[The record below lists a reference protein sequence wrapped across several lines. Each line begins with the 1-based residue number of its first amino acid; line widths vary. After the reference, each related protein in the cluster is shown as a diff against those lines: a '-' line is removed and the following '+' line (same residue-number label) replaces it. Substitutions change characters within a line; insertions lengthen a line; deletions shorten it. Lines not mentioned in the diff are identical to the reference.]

1 MVTLTPSLAVLAG
14 AVVALWLVA
23 GFWALIAGVRLQQRS
38 RQEARQLGRLTQLL
52 DGAPASPLI
61 VRANGRIEA
70 QPRLMSWLGLPR
82 MPASVSDLGM
92 GDAGL
97 AADDLSHLLQN
108 IEACRRTARSF
119 TSAWV
124 PQGGVRTLMAQGRLA
139 PHGLAG
145 EKAVAIWVFDFTES
159 QAEIRALKAQA
170 AHMAAAHAEVSG
182 LLEAAPLPMWH
193 RGPDL
198 RLARVNTAY
207 AKAVEALDAEDVVRR
222 GVELVEAVAGVSP
235 MAAAAAA
242 QTLGEAL
249 SRTVSATITGERRA
263 LMIVDVPLGE
273 AGVAGYAIDIDDAER
288 ARAAFRRF
296 AEAQR
301 DMLDRLSAAV
311 AQFAPDH
318 GLVFCNRPFQQL
330 FALKPEWVA
339 ERPDFDRLLDRMR
352 EARRLPETRDFPAWK
367 AERRQWFTSTEG
379 AIEESWVLPAGEHLR
394 LVAQPLPDG
403 GLLAIFEDRTEQAQL
418 AIARDTLL
426 RVRRATL
433 DNLFE
438 AIGVF
443 EASGRLSTWN
453 ARFSEVWEFEEE
465 FLLGHPRVDALAEE
479 IAPRLA
485 NPEQAALMRELVR
498 SATIDRRQ
506 RVGRFALRNGRYF
519 EFAAVPLPDGAAL
532 FTMLDITDSRQVE
545 NVLRERALALEEADR
560 VKTAFVANMSYE
572 LRTPPTSI
580 QGFAEMLQGGLAGDL
595 APQAQDYIA
604 AILESTA
611 RLGTLIDNV
620 LDLTQGDAGG
630 LPMDRKLLDIA
641 ALLGDVMTDAAAQAA
656 AKSID
661 LAHDIDASVG
671 ALKGDVRRLRQAVDQ
686 LMANAIAYTPKG
698 GRVLLYARGDEHR
711 AIIVISDNGPGMDET
726 DQARAL
732 DRFSRVGAEAGRE
745 AEGALGIG
753 LPLAKQYV
761 EAHGGTLTLISELGA
776 GTAVQIELPRQ

>member
-38 RQEARQLGRLTQLL
+38 RQEARQLDRLTQLL

-97 AADDLSHLLQN
+97 AADDLSQLLQN

-119 TSAWV
+119 TSTWV
-124 PQGGVRTLMAQGRLA
+124 PQGGLRTLMAQGRLA

-182 LLEAAPLPMWH
+182 LLEAAPFPMWH

-207 AKAVEALDAEDVVRR
+207 AKAVEAPDAEDVVRR

-242 QTLGEAL
+242 QTRGEAS

-318 GLVFCNRPFQQL
+318 GLIFCNRPFQQL

-352 EARRLPETRDFPAWK
+352 EARRLPEARDFPAWK

-394 LVAQPLPDG
+394 IVAQPLPDG
-403 GLLAIFEDRTEQAQL
+403 GLLTIFEDRTEQAQL

-453 ARFSEVWEFEEE
+453 ARFSDVWEFEEE
-465 FLLGHPRVDALAEE
+465 FLLGHPRVDALAEA

-485 NPEQAALMRELVR
+485 NPEHAALMRELVR

-506 RVGRFALRNGRYF
+506 RLGRFALRNGRYF

-572 LRTPPTSI
+572 LRTPLTSI

-630 LPMDRKLLDIA
+630 LPMDRKLLDIT
-641 ALLGDVMTDAAAQAA
+641 ALLEDVMADVAAQAA

-686 LMANAIAYTPKG
+686 LMANAIAYTPKR

-732 DRFSRVGAEAGRE
+732 DRFSRVGAETGRE